1 MALSVA
7 ACDVQYFRDLLH
19 DLGVYQSKATVLKAD
34 NKGANDLAHDYT
46 KSSRSR
52 HIQRRWF
59 KVREFIH
66 KLVVKVMQVPTI
78 DNISDFFT
86 KVLDRRT
93 FEKFRDIIMGTPAP
107 SVPVAVLAAG
117 FSRTKGT
124 RSVTFLRGLI
134 SSWRN
139 PDR

>member
-1 MALSVA
+1 MP
-7 ACDVQYFRDLLH
+7 
-19 DLGVYQSKATVLKAD
+19 TVLFAD

-59 KVREFIH
+59 KIREFIH
-66 KLVVKVMQVPTI
+66 KLIIKVKQVPTV

-93 FEKFRDIIMGTPAP
+93 FDKFRNIIMGTPAP
-107 SVPVAVLAAG
+107 TSPATIALFGRARPSAPP
-117 FSRTKGT
+117 RKP
-124 RSVTFLRGLI
+124 SVTFLGGLI

-139 PDR
+139 PGE

>member
-1 MALSVA
+1 MLN
-7 ACDVQYFRDLLH
+7 
-19 DLGVYQSKATVLKAD
+19 AD

-59 KVREFIH
+59 KIREFIH
-66 KLVVKVMQVPTI
+66 KLTVKVKQVPTI

-107 SVPVAVLAAG
+107 LTPETIALIRSDVALFGRARPPAPP
-117 FSRTKGT
+117 RK

-139 PDR
+139 PG

>member
-1 MALSVA
+1 MLN
-7 ACDVQYFRDLLH
+7 
-19 DLGVYQSKATVLKAD
+19 AD

-66 KLVVKVMQVPTI
+66 KLVVKVMQVPTL

-107 SVPVAVLAAG
+107 PPPATIALFGRPRPSAPP
-117 FSRTKGT
+117 RR

-139 PDR
+139 PSE